1 MNKSVQ
7 INKETIEEQEQ
18 RLLSKVEGLMQKM
31 DDFELNAQAYKLNR
45 LELTKKAI
53 AFQLEKN
60 RRLRD
65 RNTIVLKSDN

>member
-53 AFQLEKN
+53 AF
-60 RRLRD
+60 
-65 RNTIVLKSDN
+65 

>member
-1 MNKSVQ
+1 
-7 INKETIEEQEQ
+7 
-18 RLLSKVEGLMQKM
+18 MQKM

-60 RRLRD
+60 RRIRD
-65 RNTIVLKSDN
+65 RNTIVLKSEN